1 MFGYSFIL
9 LYFLLPIFPIHSF
22 FTNPI
27 SFKPIIGIY
36 PFYNKN
42 NKNKDKKEL
51 TYNMMHCSKTSCD
64 CNCYS
69 ANHTFKKIHNIT
81 ELQIHLNTTLAL
93 PVRWNDGEVPW

>member
-36 PFYNKN
+36 PFHN
-42 NKNKDKKEL
+42 N
-51 TYNMMHCSKTSCD
+51 NMMYCSKTSC
-64 CNCYS
+64 NCYMFRT
-69 ANHTFKKIHNIT
+69 NFQKIHNIT
-81 ELQIHLNTTLAL
+81 ELQIHLNKTLAL